1 MARNKPVEKSDV
13 QNIKMLLSKNV
24 EIKDICNITG
34 WSYTTVTKVKDGFYD
49 YCMNSSDCKTDLM
62 AAIEVVSQR
71 ADEIQNDMAELKELL
86 DMKLDKKYVADNFNW
101 ILSGLE
107 SLDKKME
114 MLLAKIDKPSEVETS
129 KNSCEG
135 IFPPEQ
141 CSRWSEILSRVKKI
155 DNVAYYHLKKSTA
168 VYDGV
173 TLTIQCNEDAKK
185 YLDRN
190 AGSVKT
196 IKNNAQLVLNMPVAC
211 KWRVEK

>member
-1 MARNKPVEKSDV
+1 MANNKIVEKPDV

-34 WSYTTVTKVKDGFYD
+34 WSCTTVTKVRDGYYD
-49 YCMNSSDCKTDLM
+49 HILQPAQKKNELM
-62 AAIEVVSQR
+62 EMVKAISQR
-71 ADEIQNDMAELKELL
+71 VDEMQNDMFELKETV
-86 DMKLDKKYVADNFNW
+86 DNKYIADSFNR
-101 ILSGLE
+101 INSALQ
-107 SLDKKME
+107 SLDKKIE
-114 MLLAKIDKPSEVETS
+114 MILARSDKTAEITIPQTTY
-129 KNSCEG
+129 NGNNG

-141 CSRWSEILSRVKKI
+141 CSRWGEILSRVKKI
-155 DNVAYYHLKKSTA
+155 DNVAYYHLRKSTA

-173 TLTIQCNEDAKK
+173 TLTIQCSEDAKK

-211 KWRVEK
+211 KWR